1 MAKAEVVVEGGDVVG
16 AEVDMETTKE
26 DMETTK
32 EDMATTRVD
41 METTRV
47 DMATTKAGLVTAKA
61 GLVTATKVDLATTIK
76 IMVGTQTGVE
86 EVGEAE
92 VGHIVDLA
100 MIEAEGVGVTFEVG
114 GGWVDEQGAVV
125 SVETRLS

>member
-16 AEVDMETTKE
+16 AEV

-47 DMATTKAGLVTAKA
+47 DMATTKADLATTKA

-76 IMVGTQTGVE
+76 IMVGSQTGVE

-125 SVETRLS
+125 LVETRLS